1 MNARSDLPI
10 FGCRRVRLPWLFVLA
25 LAFAAGPLRAEEKK
39 TESGADK
46 LNPIPA
52 GHSYHGEEFN
62 EGPRQAAVLIGGTGN
77 VHLPITTRHPEVQ
90 AFFDQG
96 VGQLHGFWYF
106 EAERSFRQAAALD
119 PQCAMA
125 YWGMAM
131 ANYSNLKRARGF
143 IKKAMQ
149 RRQGVTARERRW
161 IELLHRFL
169 TSKADNRSRWTQL
182 IRDLDA
188 LAVDFPQELEARA
201 FLAWAIWAGRSA
213 SPIQSYVATDRV
225 IQQVLDANPFHPV
238 HHYRIHLWDYRRPQN
253 ALASAA
259 RCGQSAPAIAH
270 MWHMP
275 GHIYWRL
282 RRYRDAAWHQE
293 ASARVDHAHMIRR
306 RVMPYQIFN
315 YAHNNEWL
323 TRTLSKLGRAHDALA
338 LAKNMLE
345 LPRHP
350 QKNRLETFGSGA
362 YYGQRRTL
370 EVMERFEMWPEVVR
384 LCHGSYLQ
392 DEGTVEQR
400 SRRWRTLAIAYLEQG
415 QRDRFHQ
422 VLQELEKTERQLEQ
436 ELNRQLAQ
444 LRQKAASP
452 KNDGNKDKADEALK
466 QQEQQIRRRLD
477 GQRRWIAQAL
487 GELRLRLALHQGKI
501 TAEGLKR
508 LESYRAIPREHLAR
522 LMLRAGRRDRAEQLA
537 RAAAS
542 ADPQDAVSQATLV
555 EVLYALGKRQEAGR
569 ALRHLQQVAHSA
581 DLDVAPFNRITRLA
595 PKLGA
600 SRNWPLPYV
609 VPQDILKRPELSR
622 LGPFRWFPTAAP
634 SWTLPDDQGRQ
645 VSLADYRGKPVIV
658 IFYLGYG
665 CLHCA
670 EQLEKFAPMTQQFA
684 KHGIQLVAISTDT
697 VEDLHKSHQR
707 YASKEDTGRRF
718 PFPLLADPQLRVF
731 RRYRCY
737 DDFEKL
743 ALHGTFLI
751 DAEGRVRW
759 QDISYEPFMEAEF
772 LLREARRLLAQP
784 VVLPK
789 DWHVRPSWLL
799 P

>member
-1 MNARSDLPI
+1 MKIAAMIACTAFSWGKKVP
-10 FGCRRVRLPWLFVLA
+10 VRTAPLVVFWLLA
-25 LAFAAGPLRAEEKK
+25 GIALAEEKK
-39 TESGADK
+39 KEDAA

-62 EGPRQAAVLIGGTGN
+62 EGPRQRAVLIGGTGR
-77 VHLPITTRHPEVQ
+77 VHLSITTSHPEVQ
-90 AFFDQG
+90 SFFDQG
-96 VGQLHGFWYF
+96 IGQLHGFWYF

-143 IKKAMQ
+143 IKKAMD
-149 RRQGVTARERRW
+149 RRRNASAREQRW
-161 IELLHRFL
+161 IELLNRFL
-169 TSKADNRSRWTQL
+169 TSKGDNRQRWSRL

-188 LAVDFPQELEARA
+188 LAVDYPQELEARA
-201 FLAWAIWAGRSA
+201 FLAWAIWAGRNA
-213 SPIQSYVATDRV
+213 TPIQSYVAADRV

-282 RRYRDAAWHQE
+282 RRYHDAAWHQE

-323 TRTLSKLGRAHDALA
+323 TRTLSKLGRAHDALS

-350 QKNRLETFGSGA
+350 AKNRLETFGSGA

-370 EVMERFEMWPEVVR
+370 EVMERFEMWQEVVR
-384 LCHGSYLQ
+384 LCHSSYLQ
-392 DEGTVEQR
+392 DEGSTEQR
-400 SRRWRTLAIAYLEQG
+400 VRRWRTLGIAYLGLG
-415 QRDRFHQ
+415 QTKQFQQ
-422 VLQELEKTERQLEQ
+422 VIGELEKLDQQIQQQLQ
-436 ELNRQLAQ
+436 RELDRLGKQAAAKKKKTDADALK
-444 LRQKAASP
+444 RQK
-452 KNDGNKDKADEALK
+452 
-466 QQEQQIRRRLD
+466 QQVQRRFQ
-477 GQRRWIAQAL
+477 GQRRWVTQAL
-487 GELRLRLALHQGKI
+487 GELRLRAALQQDKL
-501 TAEGLKR
+501 TAEQLKQ
-508 LESYRAIPREHLAR
+508 LERYRAIPREHLAR
-522 LMLRAGRRDRAEQLA
+522 LMLRAGQHKRAEELA

-542 ADPQDAVSQATLV
+542 ADPQDAVAQATLV
-555 EVLYALGKRQEAGR
+555 EVLFALGKHQEAGQ
-569 ALRHLQQVAHSA
+569 AFRHLQQVAHSA
-581 DLDVAPFNRITRLA
+581 DLDVAPFNRITALA
-595 PKLGA
+595 PKLGSSA
-600 SRNWPLPYV
+600 NWVLPYV
-609 VPQDILKRPELSR
+609 VPQDILRRPHLSE
-622 LGPFRWFPTAAP
+622 LGPFRWFPTEAP
-634 SWTLPDDQGRQ
+634 PWTLPDDQGSKL
-645 VSLADYRGKPVIV
+645 SLADYRGKPVIV

-670 EQLEKFAPMTQQFA
+670 EQLEKFAPMTEQFA
-684 KHGIQLVAISTDT
+684 REGIQLVAISTDT
-697 VEDLHKSHQR
+697 VEDLRKSHER
-707 YASKEDTGRRF
+707 YASKEDTGHRF
-718 PFPLLADPQLRVF
+718 PFPLVADPQLRVF

-751 DAEGRVRW
+751 DAQGRVRW

-772 LLREARRLLAQP
+772 LLREAKRLLAQP
-784 VVLPK
+784 VVLPE
-789 DWHVRPSWLL
+789 DWHIRPSWLL

>member
-1 MNARSDLPI
+1 MNIRTIPQNPP
-10 FGCRRVRLPWLFVLA
+10 RRKRQSLLSLCLA
-25 LAFAAGPLRAEEKK
+25 LLLLPATLPAEEKK
-39 TESGADK
+39 PESASAR

-62 EGPRQAAVLIGGTGN
+62 EGPRQRAVLIGGTGR
-77 VHLPITTRHPEVQ
+77 VHLPITTKHPEVQ

-106 EAERSFRQAAALD
+106 EAERSFRHAAALD

-125 YWGMAM
+125 YWGMAL

-143 IKKAMQ
+143 IKKAMD
-149 RRQGVTARERRW
+149 RRRNASARERRW

-169 TSKADNRSRWTQL
+169 TSQADNRQRWSRL

-188 LAVDFPQELEARA
+188 LAVDYPQELEAKA
-201 FLAWAIWAGRSA
+201 FLAWAIWAGRNA
-213 SPIQSYVATDRV
+213 TPIQSYVAADRV

-282 RRYRDAAWHQE
+282 RRYHDAAWHQE

-323 TRTLSKLGRAHDALA
+323 TRTLSKLGRARDALA

-350 QKNRLETFGSGA
+350 SKNRLETPGSGA

-370 EVMERFEMWPEVVR
+370 EVLERFEMWQEVLH
-384 LCHGSYLQ
+384 LCHSSYLQ
-392 DEGTVEQR
+392 DEGSTEQR
-400 SRRWRTLAIAYLEQG
+400 ARRWRALGIAYLELG
-415 QRDRFHQ
+415 QTEQFQQ
-422 VLQELEKTERQLEQ
+422 VIQELEKLDQQLQQQLQQELDRLRRQSSGKKKKDGQATKQQQRQL
-436 ELNRQLAQ
+436 
-444 LRQKAASP
+444 
-452 KNDGNKDKADEALK
+452 
-466 QQEQQIRRRLD
+466 RRRFQ
-477 GQRRWIAQAL
+477 GRRRWVTQAL
-487 GELRLRLALHQGKI
+487 GELRLRHTLQQGKL
-501 TAEGLKR
+501 TAEQLKQ
-508 LESYRAIPREHLAR
+508 LERYRAIPREHLAR
-522 LMLRAGRRDRAEQLA
+522 LMLRAGQPKRAEQLA

-542 ADPQDAVSQATLV
+542 ADPQDAVAQATLV
-555 EVLYALGKRQEAGR
+555 EVLFALDKQEEAAR
-569 ALRHLQQVAHSA
+569 AFRHLQQVAHSA
-581 DLDVAPFNRITRLA
+581 DLDVAPFNRITALA
-595 PKLGA
+595 PKLG
-600 SRNWPLPYV
+600 SWHNWPLPYL
-609 VPQDILKRPELSR
+609 VPQDILQRPQLSQ
-622 LGPFRWFPTAAP
+622 LGPFRWFPTQAP
-634 SWTLPDDQGRQ
+634 PWTLPDDQGRK
-645 VSLADYRGKPVIV
+645 VSLSDYRGRPVIV

-684 KHGIQLVAISTDT
+684 KEGIQLVAISTDT
-697 VEDLHKSHQR
+697 VENLRKSHER
-707 YASKEDTGRRF
+707 YASKEDTGHRF
-718 PFPLLADPQLRVF
+718 PFPLVADPQLRVF

-751 DAEGRVRW
+751 DAQGRVRW

-772 LLREARRLLAQP
+772 LLREAKRLLAQP

-789 DWHVRPSWLL
+789 DWHIRPSWLL
-799 P
+799 SSE